1 MENVEEILYENIKG
15 SLETGVM
22 LTGRDAMDII
32 NYYNKYK
39 NKSDFKYKSE
49 FKEYIKRAKLEEDLK
64 FKKARAKRGFLI
76 ILLAAIG
83 LSVNS
88 DTDKTTSII
97 ITTVLCLIIVFIL
110 ITDAIKAQKLLK
122 ERKKHWQEN

>member
-88 DTDKTTSII
+88 ATDKTTSII